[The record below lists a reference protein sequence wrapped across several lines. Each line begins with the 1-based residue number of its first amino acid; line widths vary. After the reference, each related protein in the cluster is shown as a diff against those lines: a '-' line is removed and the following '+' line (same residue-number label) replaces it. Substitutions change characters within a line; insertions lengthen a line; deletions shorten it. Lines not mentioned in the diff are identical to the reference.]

1 MKTVRGYPRSG
12 AGTAVGQAVYQLDVT
27 PDGRYLVV
35 ANEHSGRL
43 TAVGI
48 DSSGLVNVPVA
59 SAEAPGVSYVETR
72 YA

>member
-1 MKTVRGYPRSG
+1 
-12 AGTAVGQAVYQLDVT
+12 VT

-43 TAVGI
+43 TALAV
-48 DSSGLVNVPVA
+48 DSSGLVTAPVA
-59 SAEAPGVSYVETR
+59 TAEMPGVSYVETG